1 MGANINNLNNPL
13 ATDNV
18 GKLIF
23 KFAIPSII
31 SFLVSALYN
40 IVDQIFIGQG
50 VGMLG
55 NAATN
60 IAFPLN
66 TICTALALLLGIGGA
81 SNFNLRMGQKKE
93 EEAAYIVG
101 NSVISMIISGVTLSL
116 LVIIF
121 LKPLLYLFGATEDI
135 MPYALTYTRI
145 TSFGIPFLIF
155 SIGCSNLI
163 RSDGSPTYAMLSTL
177 SGAILNTI
185 LDPIFIFV
193 FDLGMAG
200 VAYATVIGQILSS
213 IIVARYLF
221 KFKSVKLSRN
231 NFKLRKKLVL
241 AISALG
247 AAACFN
253 QLAMMVV
260 QITMNNILT
269 YYGALSHY
277 GSEIPLAS
285 VGVISKVNIVYLA
298 FTLGISQGCQPIV
311 GFNYGA
317 QNYDR
322 VKKTYKTAAIAVT
335 LISIVA
341 FLCFQIFP
349 RQIISIFG
357 QGDENYFEFAQRYFR
372 IFMFM
377 TIVNGIQ
384 PLTSNFF
391 TSIGKSQKG
400 IILSL
405 TRQIIFLLPL
415 VIILPKFL
423 GIDGVMYAGPIADS
437 IAFITAGIL
446 IYKEIR
452 CMNIRISEM
461 SPCK

>member
-1 MGANINNLNNPL
+1 MEENLNNPL
-13 ATDNV
+13 ATDNIS
-18 GKLIF
+18 KLIF
-23 KFAIPSII
+23 KFATPSIV

-50 VGMLG
+50 VGILG

-60 IAFPLN
+60 VAFPLSI
-66 TICTALALLLGIGGA
+66 ICTALALLLGVGGA
-81 SNFNLRMGQKKE
+81 SNFNLKMGQRKE
-93 EEAAYIVG
+93 NDAAYIVG
-101 NSVISMIISGVTLSL
+101 NSIISMLISGLLLSV

-121 LKPLLYLFGATEDI
+121 LKPLLNLFGTTKEI
-135 MPYALTYTRI
+135 MPYALPYTKI
-145 TSFGIPFLIF
+145 TSLGIPFLIF
-155 SIGCSNLI
+155 STGCSHLI
-163 RSDGSPTYAMLSTL
+163 RSDGSPTYAMMCTM

-193 FDLGMAG
+193 FDMGMAG
-200 VAYATVIGQILSS
+200 AAYATVISQITSS

-221 KFKSVKLSRN
+221 KFKTVKLS
-231 NFKLRKKLVL
+231 KLYLKPNTIRIK
-241 AISALG
+241 AIISLG

-260 QITMNNILT
+260 QITMNNVLT
-269 YYGALSHY
+269 YYGGLSHY

-285 VGVISKVNIVYLA
+285 VGVISKVNIVYMA
-298 FTLGISQGCQPIV
+298 FTIGISQGCQPIV

-317 QNYDR
+317 KNYDR
-322 VKKTYKTAAIAVT
+322 VKKTYKTAAIVVT
-335 LISIVA
+335 LISGVA

-357 QGDENYFEFAQRYFR
+357 NGNEAYFEFATKYFR
-372 IFMFM
+372 IYMMM
-377 TIVNGIQ
+377 TLLNGVQ

-391 TSIGKSQKG
+391 TSIGKSKKG

-415 VIILPKFL
+415 VIILPKIL

-437 IAFITAGIL
+437 IAFVTAIVL
-446 IYKEIR
+446 IGKEVKSMNIKMKEITSY
-452 CMNIRISEM
+452 N
-461 SPCK
+461 

>member
-1 MGANINNLNNPL
+1 
-13 ATDNV
+13 
-18 GKLIF
+18 
-23 KFAIPSII
+23 
-31 SFLVSALYN
+31 
-40 IVDQIFIGQG
+40 
-50 VGMLG
+50 
-55 NAATN
+55 
-60 IAFPLN
+60 
-66 TICTALALLLGIGGA
+66 
-81 SNFNLRMGQKKE
+81 
-93 EEAAYIVG
+93 
-101 NSVISMIISGVTLSL
+101 MIISGVTLSL

-121 LKPLLYLFGATEDI
+121 LNPLLHLFGATKDI

-200 VAYATVIGQILSS
+200 AAYATVIGQILSS
-213 IIVARYLF
+213 LIVARYLF

-260 QITMNNILT
+260 QITMNNTLT

-285 VGVISKVNIVYLA
+285 VGVISKVNIVYMA

-437 IAFITAGIL
+437 IAFITAGVL
-446 IYKEIR
+446 IYKEMR
-452 CMNIRISEM
+452 CMDIRISEM